1 MRNLQLII
9 VLIVFGLFFLGC
21 KAPEDSSVQS
31 TSEETNNSSETLA
44 SSIISELSSNLT
56 STSQSRLNG
65 FYARKTT
72 KDLSNSLSTYQI
84 DQITEAAGK
93 AVNDS
98 NLGESENLILLMP
111 KIIEGAQSKL
121 ASIGLSD
128 SDEAIKV
135 INVIVNSMVKSVNG
149 RNQYLPDNSVDS
161 GLTAYET
168 IFKKITTASVSNLD
182 EAGLSSSDIGKAS
195 SELVGTVVSSL
206 GSSGI
211 SSSELGGSIEKI
223 TSGAVDSLDQ
233 IAGFDVSS
241 LGSAID
247 NITGG
252 ATAALGDISV
262 TGFSSDNLT

>member
-1 MRNLQLII
+1 MKKYQFI
-9 VLIVFGLFFLGC
+9 FGLILLGLILIGC

-31 TSEETNNSSETLA
+31 TSEETNTPSKTLA
-44 SSIISELSSNLT
+44 SLIISELGSNLT

-72 KDLSNSLSTYQI
+72 KDLSNSLSSSQI
-84 DQITEAAGK
+84 EQLTEAARK

-168 IFKKITTASVSNLD
+168 IFKKITTTSVSNLV
-182 EAGLSSSDIGKAS
+182 EAGLISSDIGKAS
-195 SELVGTVVSSL
+195 S
-206 GSSGI
+206 
-211 SSSELGGSIEKI
+211 
-223 TSGAVDSLDQ
+223 
-233 IAGFDVSS
+233 
-241 LGSAID
+241 
-247 NITGG
+247 
-252 ATAALGDISV
+252 
-262 TGFSSDNLT
+262 

>member
-1 MRNLQLII
+1 
-9 VLIVFGLFFLGC
+9 
-21 KAPEDSSVQS
+21 
-31 TSEETNNSSETLA
+31 
-44 SSIISELSSNLT
+44 
-56 STSQSRLNG
+56 
-65 FYARKTT
+65 
-72 KDLSNSLSTYQI
+72 
-84 DQITEAAGK
+84 
-93 AVNDS
+93 
-98 NLGESENLILLMP
+98 MP

-161 GLTAYET
+161 GLNANET
-168 IFKKITTASVSNLD
+168 IFKKITTGSVSNLD

-223 TSGAVDSLDQ
+223 TSGAVD
-233 IAGFDVSS
+233 
-241 LGSAID
+241 
-247 NITGG
+247 
-252 ATAALGDISV
+252 
-262 TGFSSDNLT
+262 

>member
-1 MRNLQLII
+1 
-9 VLIVFGLFFLGC
+9 
-21 KAPEDSSVQS
+21 
-31 TSEETNNSSETLA
+31 
-44 SSIISELSSNLT
+44 
-56 STSQSRLNG
+56 
-65 FYARKTT
+65 
-72 KDLSNSLSTYQI
+72 
-84 DQITEAAGK
+84 
-93 AVNDS
+93 
-98 NLGESENLILLMP
+98 MP

-168 IFKKITTASVSNLD
+168 IFKKITTTSVSNLD

-211 SSSELGGSIEKI
+211 SSSELGVQSKK
-223 TSGAVDSLDQ
+223 SLPVQLIHWIKLMDLM
-233 IAGFDVSS
+233 FHP
-241 LGSAID
+241 
-247 NITGG
+247 
-252 ATAALGDISV
+252 SV
-262 TGFSSDNLT
+262 PQ

>member
-1 MRNLQLII
+1 MIQILEIHNGDDSIFLDLIT
-9 VLIVFGLFFLGC
+9 
-21 KAPEDSSVQS
+21 Q
-31 TSEETNNSSETLA
+31 T
-44 SSIISELSSNLT
+44 
-56 STSQSRLNG
+56 
-65 FYARKTT
+65 
-72 KDLSNSLSTYQI
+72 
-84 DQITEAAGK
+84 
-93 AVNDS
+93 
-98 NLGESENLILLMP
+98 
-111 KIIEGAQSKL
+111 KL

-233 IAGFDVSS
+233 IAGFDVSKN
-241 LGSAID
+241 G
-247 NITGG
+247 
-252 ATAALGDISV
+252 
-262 TGFSSDNLT
+262 